1 MYMSGDEIRSIYL
14 SFFEEKGHLR
24 LPSSSLLPDDPTLMF
39 TSAGMVQ
46 FKPYFLGQAQ
56 PPAKRI
62 TTVQKCLRTGDLEN
76 VGHTSRHH
84 TFFEMLGN
92 FSIGDYFKKEA
103 ILWAWE
109 LVTQRFKLPPERLWV
124 TIYQDDDE
132 SFDIWHNL
140 VGLPENRIVRMGKEE
155 NFWGPPGPTGP
166 CGPCSEIH
174 YDMGE
179 EWPCDDPSKGPAAEG
194 ERFREFWNLV
204 FTQYYQDENGN
215 LSDLPRKNIDTG
227 MGLERMAAIMQ
238 GKPTNF
244 ETDLFQPIIE
254 AIGQLTGKKYEENLV
269 AFRVIADHIR
279 ALTFAITDGAVPS
292 NEGRGYVIRRIAR
305 RSVRYGLQLGKEEP
319 FLYNIVPVVVEHY
332 KNWYP
337 ELIGGQDLSMKLIKQ
352 EEEAFLRTLSSSQR
366 YLDEVV
372 EQAKKQGIKEVP
384 AEEVFRLYDT
394 YGLPLDIIDD
404 VLQENNLSTDK
415 EKLNQIIEQY
425 KEQSRASWKGGE
437 AVLTDTIFTRLV
449 GNIKTEFT
457 GYDQL
462 EDSSTIIATVKDNS
476 RTELHEGDE
485 GAIIV
490 EHTPFYAESGGQ
502 EADHGIITTET
513 GTFRVDDVQKVL
525 GGNVIVHYG
534 QVTSGVIKEG
544 QQALLQVDI
553 ERRKA
558 MQRAHTATHLLH
570 AALRRVLGDHV
581 RQGGSKVGPDWFRFD
596 FSHFESMSPAQIQEV
611 ERLVNEQVLEN
622 KEVNIFFSSLD
633 EAKNMGAMALFG
645 EKYGETVRV
654 VQVPDWSMELCG
666 GTHAK
671 RTGGIGLFHII
682 SESASSQGI
691 RRIEAITGKKAL
703 EHMWNLEKLVKDVA
717 EELDTSKDMV
727 VQKLQKM
734 NQDLKEKDKEIK
746 HLIERVHTAEGKEL
760 FTKAEEIN
768 GIKFINAVFPPRD
781 PSALII
787 AVDAMR
793 SFNKPFVAALGT
805 LNNEK
810 PVLVLAASPDV
821 AEKVNLRE
829 VVNMAASYIGGKGGG
844 RPTLVQA
851 GGTDASRL
859 SVAVQQAIYEC
870 KRRLGLA

>member
-109 LVTQRFKLPPERLWV
+109 LVTQRFELPPERLWV

-140 VGLPENRIVRMGKEE
+140 VGLPENRIVRMGKED

-166 CGPCSEIH
+166 CGPCSEIY

-215 LSDLPRKNIDTG
+215 LTDLPRKNIDTG
-227 MGLERMAAIMQ
+227 LGLERMAAILQ

-244 ETDLFQPIIE
+244 ETDLFQPIIK
-254 AIGQLTGKKYEENLV
+254 AIEDLTGKKYEENLV
-269 AFRVIADHIR
+269 PFRVIADHIR

-305 RSVRYGLQLGKEEP
+305 RSVRYALELGKEEP
-319 FLYNIVPVVVEHY
+319 FLYNIVPVVVQHY
-332 KNWYP
+332 SNWYP
-337 ELIGGQDLSMKLIKQ
+337 ELIGGQELTMKLIKQ
-352 EEEAFLRTLSSSQR
+352 EEEAFLRTLKNSQH

-372 EQAKKQGIKEVP
+372 QQAKKQNIKEVP

-394 YGLPLDIIDD
+394 YGLPLDIIGD
-404 VLQENNLSTDK
+404 VLEENDLVVDK
-415 EKLNQIIEQY
+415 EKLSEIIEQY

-437 AVLTDTIFTRLV
+437 AVLTDTIFNRLV
-449 GNIKTEFT
+449 GNVKTEFT
-457 GYDQL
+457 GYERM
-462 EDSSTIIATVKDNS
+462 EDRSAIIATVKDNQ
-476 RTELHEGDE
+476 RAELHEGDE

-513 GTFRVDDVQKVL
+513 GTFRVEDVQKVL

-534 QVTSGVIKEG
+534 QVTSGFIKDG
-544 QQALLQVDI
+544 QEAYLQVDV

-581 RQGGSKVGPDWFRFD
+581 RQSGSKVGPDWFRFD
-596 FSHFESMSPAQIQEV
+596 FSHFEGMTPEQIQEV
-611 ERLVNEQVLEN
+611 ERLVNEQILEN
-622 KEVNIFFSSLD
+622 KEVNIFFTSLD
-633 EAKNMGAMALFG
+633 EAKKMGAMALFG

-666 GTHAK
+666 GTHAQ
-671 RTGGIGLFHII
+671 RTGDIGLFHIT

-691 RRIEAITGKKAL
+691 RRIEAVTGKKTL
-703 EHMWNLEKLVKDVA
+703 QQLWTLEKLVKDVA
-717 EELDTSKDMV
+717 EELDTSKDMI
-727 VQKLQKM
+727 VQKLEKL

-746 HLIERVHTAEGKEL
+746 RLTEQVHTAEGKEL
-760 FTKAEEIN
+760 FNKAEEIS

-781 PSALII
+781 PGALIV
-787 AVDAMR
+787 AVDAIR
-793 SFNKPFVAALGT
+793 SFNKPFVAAFGT
-805 LNNEK
+805 LHNEK

-829 VVNMAASYIGGKGGG
+829 VINIAASYIGGKGGG

-859 SVAVQQAIYEC
+859 SVAVQQAIYES
-870 KRRLGLA
+870 KRRLGLE

>member
-109 LVTQRFKLPPERLWV
+109 LVTQRFELPPERLWV

-140 VGLPENRIVRMGKEE
+140 VGLPENRIVRMGKED

-166 CGPCSEIH
+166 CGPCSEIY

-215 LSDLPRKNIDTG
+215 LTDLPRKNIDTG
-227 MGLERMAAIMQ
+227 LGLERMAAILQ

-244 ETDLFQPIIE
+244 ETDLFQPIIK
-254 AIGQLTGKKYEENLV
+254 AIEDLTGKKYEENLV
-269 AFRVIADHIR
+269 PFRVIADHIR

-305 RSVRYGLQLGKEEP
+305 RSVRYALELGKEEP
-319 FLYNIVPVVVEHY
+319 FLYNIVPVVVQHY
-332 KNWYP
+332 SNWYP
-337 ELIGGQDLSMKLIKQ
+337 ELIGGQELTMKLIKQ
-352 EEEAFLRTLSSSQR
+352 EEEAFLRTLKNSQH

-372 EQAKKQGIKEVP
+372 QQAKKQNIKEVP

-394 YGLPLDIIDD
+394 YGLPLDIIGD
-404 VLQENNLSTDK
+404 VLEENDLVVDK
-415 EKLNQIIEQY
+415 EKLSEIIEQY

-437 AVLTDTIFTRLV
+437 AVLTDTIFNRLV
-449 GNIKTEFT
+449 GNVKTEFT
-457 GYDQL
+457 GYERM
-462 EDSSTIIATVKDNS
+462 EDRSAIIATVKDNQ
-476 RTELHEGDE
+476 RAELHEGDE

-513 GTFRVDDVQKVL
+513 GTFRVEDVQKVL

-534 QVTSGVIKEG
+534 QVTSGFIKDG
-544 QQALLQVDI
+544 QEAYLQVDV

-581 RQGGSKVGPDWFRFD
+581 RQSGSKVGPDWFRFD
-596 FSHFESMSPAQIQEV
+596 FSHFEGMNPEQIQEV
-611 ERLVNEQVLEN
+611 ERLVNEQILEN
-622 KEVNIFFSSLD
+622 KEVNIFFTSLD
-633 EAKNMGAMALFG
+633 EAKKMGAMALFG

-666 GTHAK
+666 GTHAQ
-671 RTGGIGLFHII
+671 RTGDIGLFHIT

-691 RRIEAITGKKAL
+691 RRIEAVTGKKTL
-703 EHMWNLEKLVKDVA
+703 QQLWTLEKLVKDVA
-717 EELDTSKDMV
+717 EELDTSKDMI
-727 VQKLQKM
+727 VQKLEKL

-746 HLIERVHTAEGKEL
+746 RLTEQVHTAEGKEL
-760 FTKAEEIN
+760 FNKAEEIS

-781 PSALII
+781 PGALIV
-787 AVDAMR
+787 AVDAIR
-793 SFNKPFVAALGT
+793 SFNKPFVAAFGT
-805 LNNEK
+805 LHNEK

-829 VVNMAASYIGGKGGG
+829 VINIAASYIGGKGGG

-859 SVAVQQAIYEC
+859 SVAVQQAIYES
-870 KRRLGLA
+870 KRRLGLE

>member
-1 MYMSGDEIRSIYL
+1 MYMSGNEIRSIYL

-140 VGLPENRIVRMGKEE
+140 VGLPENRIVRMGKED

-166 CGPCSEIH
+166 CGPCSEIY

-215 LSDLPRKNIDTG
+215 LTDLPRKNIDTG
-227 MGLERMAAIMQ
+227 LGLERMAAILQ

-244 ETDLFQPIIE
+244 ETDLFQPIIKAVE
-254 AIGQLTGKKYEENLV
+254 DLTGKKYEENLV
-269 AFRVIADHIR
+269 PFRVVADHIR

-305 RSVRYGLQLGKEEP
+305 RSVRYALELGKEEP
-319 FLYNIVPVVVEHY
+319 FLYNIVPVVVQHY
-332 KNWYP
+332 SNWYP
-337 ELIGGQDLSMKLIKQ
+337 ELIGGQELSMKLIKQ
-352 EEEAFLRTLSSSQR
+352 EEEAFLRTLKNSQH

-372 EQAKKQGIKEVP
+372 QQAKKQNIKEVP

-394 YGLPLDIIDD
+394 YGLPLDIIED
-404 VLQENNLSTDK
+404 VLEENDLVVDK
-415 EKLNQIIEQY
+415 EKLSEIIEQY

-437 AVLTDTIFTRLV
+437 AVLTDTIFNRLV
-449 GNIKTEFT
+449 GNVKTEFT
-457 GYDQL
+457 GYERL
-462 EDSSTIIATVKDNS
+462 EDRSTIITTVKDNQ
-476 RTELHEGDE
+476 RAELLEGDE

-525 GGNVIVHYG
+525 GGNIIVHYG
-534 QVTSGVIKEG
+534 QVTSGFIKDG
-544 QQALLQVDI
+544 QEASLQVDV

-581 RQGGSKVGPDWFRFD
+581 RQSGSKVGPDWFRFD
-596 FSHFESMSPAQIQEV
+596 FSHFESMTPEQIQEV

-622 KEVNIFFSSLD
+622 KEVNIFFTSLD
-633 EAKNMGAMALFG
+633 EAKKMGAMALFG

-666 GTHAK
+666 GTHAQ
-671 RTGGIGLFHII
+671 RTGDIGLFHIT

-691 RRIEAITGKKAL
+691 RRIEAVTGKKTL
-703 EHMWNLEKLVKDVA
+703 QQLWTLEKLVKDVA
-717 EELDTSKDMV
+717 EELDTSKDMI
-727 VQKLQKM
+727 VQKLEKL

-746 HLIERVHTAEGKEL
+746 RLTEQVHTAEGKEL
-760 FTKAEEIN
+760 FNKAEEIS

-781 PSALII
+781 PGALIV
-787 AVDAMR
+787 AVDAIR
-793 SFNKPFVAALGT
+793 SYNKPFVAALGT
-805 LNNEK
+805 LHNEK

-829 VVNMAASYIGGKGGG
+829 VINIAASYIGGKGGG

-859 SVAVQQAIYEC
+859 SVAVQQAIYES
-870 KRRLGLA
+870 KRRLGLE